1 MSIIF
6 FNSRRKIMKQKNLF
20 CGSAALFFSIVTI
33 SVLLI
38 VTGCKYVQLKAP
50 GTSQFCDNVPE
61 GQESV
66 ICQIADRV
74 GTTPE
79 SIVKIVRATNLIGL
93 DQWYT
98 ARQADDF
105 ILDLIKAAESARELA
120 MSGDGTTT
128 WETLSNY
135 VQEKYGALPP
145 KIQASFI
152 LLSDVVEIDAPDLE
166 VKVIPV
172 YDWDGIISAL
182 QQQRGDI
189 SKYMK

>member
-1 MSIIF
+1 M
-6 FNSRRKIMKQKNLF
+6 SRRKIMKQKNLF
-20 CGSAALFFSIVTI
+20 CGSAALFFSIITV

-50 GTSQFCDNVPE
+50 GTSQFCDKVPE

-105 ILDLIKAAESARELA
+105 ILELIKSAESARELA
-120 MSGDGTTT
+120 LIGEGTTT
-128 WETLSNY
+128 WKNLSDY
-135 VQEKYGALPP
+135 VQDRYGALPS
-145 KIQASFI
+145 KIQGAFI
-152 LLSDVVEIDAPDLE
+152 LLSDVVKIDAPDLE
-166 VKVIPV
+166 IKVIPI
-172 YDWDGIISAL
+172 YDWDGIIAAL